1 MNKNSHKTVFYV
13 IITLGDN
20 MNVYDYVDEYGMYS
34 FDEKEFNEV
43 DAVIFSFIS
52 YAKLHEIIMPHK
64 SYTINEVGR
73 MHLGIYNEKDKNI
86 IAVREANKMIR
97 YMKDSKRFKD
107 CILSKHEII
116 QNKDIQFGALSIEYK
131 KGYVYVSF
139 EGTNELFSGWK
150 EDFILGYEFPTISHQ
165 KAIEYLNKHYT
176 FSFKK
181 LIVGG
186 HSKGGNLALVASMY
200 ANSIVKP
207 KITKIYNVDGPG
219 LLDSEFNGKVYQSIL
234 PKYIHFMPEYS
245 IIGLL
250 LNHSN
255 DQVVKSNKKGFLAHN
270 VVYWEIDKSKTQF
283 VRTNLDPL
291 SKELDKEI
299 SNWQKNYSDEDR
311 KDFVENIDKIL
322 EQAGVDSILD
332 LKEDG
337 KYIINLIYESKDI
350 SNHTKEMLEDFFNII
365 LKCIANIKREE
376 IKSFINKNIL
386 SRVKNE
392 D

>member
-1 MNKNSHKTVFYV
+1 
-13 IITLGDN
+13 

-52 YAKLHEIIMPHK
+52 YAKLHEIIMPGK

-73 MHLGIYNEKDKNI
+73 MHLGIYNEKDRNI

-131 KGYVYVSF
+131 KGYIYVSF

-150 EDFILGYEFPTISHQ
+150 EDFILGYEFPTISH
-165 KAIEYLNKHYT
+165 KAAIDYLNKYYT
-176 FSFKK
+176 FSFKN

-200 ANSIVKP
+200 ANALVKC
-207 KITKIYNVDGPG
+207 KIQKIYNVDGPG
-219 LLDSEFNGKVYQSIL
+219 LLEHEFNGKLYKNIL
-234 PKYIHFMPEYS
+234 PKYTHIMPEYS

-255 DQVVKSNKKGFLAHN
+255 DQVVKSNRKGFLAHN
-270 VVYWEIDKSKTQF
+270 VVYWEIDKTKTKF
-283 VRTNLDPL
+283 VRTKLDPL
-291 SKELDKEI
+291 SKELDKQI
-299 SNWQKNYSDEDR
+299 ADWQKNYSKEDR
-311 KDFVENIDKIL
+311 KEFVENIDKIM

-332 LKEDG
+332 LKEDN
-337 KYIINLIYESKDI
+337 KNIFKIIYESKDI
-350 SNHTKEMLEDFFNII
+350 NAHSQAMLNDFFNIVV
-365 LKCIANIKREE
+365 KCITNIKREE

-386 SRVKNE
+386 SRVKHE
-392 D
+392 DE

>member
-1 MNKNSHKTVFYV
+1 
-13 IITLGDN
+13 

-139 EGTNELFSGWK
+139 EGTNELLSGWK
-150 EDFILGYEFPTISHQ
+150 EDFILGYEFPTISH
-165 KAIEYLNKHYT
+165 KAAIEYLNKHYT
-176 FSFKK
+176 FSLKK

-207 KITKIYNVDGPG
+207 KIKMIYNVDGPG
-219 LLDSEFNGKVYQSIL
+219 LLEKEFQSEEYKNIL
-234 PKYIHFMPEYS
+234 KKYIHFMPEYS

-255 DQVVKSNKKGFLAHN
+255 DSVVKANKKGVLAHN
-270 VVYWEIDKSKTQF
+270 VVYWEIDKTKTKF
-283 VRTNLDPL
+283 VRTKLDPF

-299 SNWQKNYSDEDR
+299 SKWQKKYNADDR
-311 KDFVENIDKIL
+311 KEFVENIDIIL
-322 EQAGVDSILD
+322 EKAGVDSILD

-337 KYIINLIYESKDI
+337 KNVINLIYESKDI
-350 SNHTKEMLEDFFNII
+350 NNHTKAMLEDFFNIVI
-365 LKCIANIKREE
+365 ECIKNIKKEE
-376 IKSFINKNIL
+376 VKSFINKNIL

>member
-1 MNKNSHKTVFYV
+1 
-13 IITLGDN
+13 
-20 MNVYDYVDEYGMYS
+20 MNVYDYVDEYGIYS

-64 SYTINEVGR
+64 KYTISEVGR
-73 MHLGIYNEKDKNI
+73 MHLGIYNEKDRNI
-86 IAVREANKMIR
+86 IAVREANKMLR
-97 YMKDSKRFKD
+97 YMKDTKRYKD
-107 CILSKHEII
+107 CLLYNHEIV
-116 QNKDIQFGALSIEYK
+116 QNKDIQFGALTIEYK

-150 EDFILGYEFPTISHQ
+150 EDFILGYEFPTISHNC
-165 KAIEYLNKHYT
+165 AIEYLNKHFT
-176 FSFKK
+176 FSFKN

-207 KITKIYNVDGPG
+207 KIKKIYNVDGPG
-219 LLDSEFNGKVYQSIL
+219 LLEKEFKSKEYKNIL
-234 PKYIHFMPEYS
+234 PKYVHYMPEYS

-255 DQVVKSNKKGFLAHN
+255 DEIIKSNKKGVLAHN
-270 VVYWEIDKSKTQF
+270 VVYWEIDESKTSF
-283 VRTNLDPL
+283 VRTTLDPL
-291 SKELDKEI
+291 SQELDKEI
-299 SNWQKNYSDEDR
+299 SKWQEKYTKEDR
-311 KDFVENIDKIL
+311 KGFVEDIDSIL

-332 LKEDG
+332 LKEDS
-337 KYIINLIYESKDI
+337 KNVFNLIYESREIDACNRK
-350 SNHTKEMLEDFFNII
+350 MLEDFFNIV
-365 LKCIANIKREE
+365 LNCIKNIKKEE
-376 IKSFINKNIL
+376 VKSFINKNIL